1 MCGANGFNNCKNVLY
16 SALFI
21 FLCFVNSFTIV
32 INVDTDVLNFIS
44 SISFVIFFT
53 ALCIIDSN
61 SFEYSSSSVII
72 SCKLHTRSK
81 NLLHPRI
88 LSIDHGAV
96 WSNGPINISYTLKL
110 SAPKSLTISSGFTT
124 FPFDLDIFSPLLP
137 NIIPCDVRF

>member
-1 MCGANGFNNCKNVLY
+1 M
-16 SALFI
+16 
-21 FLCFVNSFTIV
+21 
-32 INVDTDVLNFIS
+32 NVDTHVLNFIS
-44 SISFVIFFT
+44 SISFVIFFI

-61 SFEYSSSSVII
+61 SFEYSSPSTKI
-72 SCKLHTRSK
+72 SCIFHILSK
-81 NLLHPRI
+81 NLLHPRM